1 MRQREY
7 LCVKNLTALLYL
19 QWKWS
24 LFVSEQ
30 TKSKHHHYAKTYAKM
45 TVCGLLLLNTEN
57 QPAVCIQQKNRVV
70 RSKYIDTTTE
80 TGVEKFQ
87 VWLWRLRVLLILTK
101 HREKILAFKKLTLMF
116 TPEWLK
122 LQSLWKVVSCNSPE
136 MGIWIVPV
144 SGKVWSKSIIY
155 LVNE

>member
-1 MRQREY
+1 
-7 LCVKNLTALLYL
+7 
-19 QWKWS
+19 
-24 LFVSEQ
+24 
-30 TKSKHHHYAKTYAKM
+30 M

-122 LQSLWKVVSCNSPE
+122 LQSL
-136 MGIWIVPV
+136 
-144 SGKVWSKSIIY
+144 
-155 LVNE
+155 